1 MANQYGL
8 YGQGR
13 EQQQNMADAMRYR
26 EFGRQENWMPNMM
39 NNYMAGVRGTPWQT
53 TGTSTQTGQGKSDLM
68 NLGGMALGLGGAALS
83 GGAWNKGGVF
93 A

>member
-1 MANQYGL
+1 
-8 YGQGR
+8 
-13 EQQQNMADAMRYR
+13 
-26 EFGRQENWMPNMM
+26 MM
-39 NNYMAGVRGTPWQT
+39 NNYMQGVSGTPWQT

-68 NLGGMALGLGGAALS
+68 NMIGMGVGLTGAAMG